1 MQHIFKLAAVAALCA
16 ASLAHAQTSP
26 YTLNTQVEF
35 DARLSNQ
42 VADTATN
49 VREGGS
55 TVAGQVQFDW
65 GTRFNNSGYFVNVGL
80 QLPLKK
86 DEFHSVHDAWVQA
99 GNALGDLKLG
109 RFEGMDLFPLGPDN
123 VVEYVTGYRTYQ
135 ANTLRGRHGSGVTHA
150 ALGVNAA
157 PGLRLELGLVS
168 TQETGLN
175 HGLRGT
181 ASYTTGPLTLRGG
194 MESIKTVGTAGSA
207 TGMGLSASFTLT
219 ESIFFN
225 ANFAAKDKDSSIG
238 LNATLGPFGMGWVSV
253 IDDRWIDKANTLYAA
268 YTLPV
273 PGLRGARITPAIS
286 WATGGEGNEAQLAA
300 GVRFHYGF

>member
-55 TVAGQVQFDW
+55 AVAGHVQFDW
-65 GTRFNNSGYFVNVGL
+65 GTRFKNSGYFVNVGL

-86 DEFHSVHDAWVQA
+86 DEFHSVHDAWIQA
-99 GNALGDLKLG
+99 GNAFADLKLG
-109 RFEGMDLFPLGPDN
+109 RFEGMDLFPLGKDN
-123 VVEYVTGYRTYQ
+123 VVEYFTGYRTYQ
-135 ANTLRGRHGSGVTHA
+135 ANTLRGRHGSGVTHG
-150 ALGVNAA
+150 ALGLNAA
-157 PGLRLELGLVS
+157 PGLRVELGLVS
-168 TQETGLN
+168 TQTTGLS
-175 HGLRGT
+175 HGLRGS
-181 ASYTTGPLTLRGG
+181 ARYTTGPLTLRGG
-194 MESIKTVGTAGSA
+194 LESIKTVGTDGSQ
-207 TGMGLSASFTLT
+207 TGFGLSAGFALT
-219 ESIFFN
+219 EDIVFN
-225 ANFAAKDKDSSIG
+225 ANYAAKDKDSTIG
-238 LNATLGPFGMGWVSV
+238 LNATLGALGVGWVSV

-268 YTLPV
+268 YTLPM

-286 WATGGEGNEAQLAA
+286 WAKGGSDTKAQLAI
-300 GVRFHYGF
+300 GVRFHHAF

>member
-42 VADTATN
+42 VTDTANN

-55 TVAGQVQFDW
+55 AVAGHVQFDLAMPL
-65 GTRFNNSGYFVNVGL
+65 GNNGYFVNIGA

-86 DEFHSVHDAWVQA
+86 DEFHRVHDAWIQA
-99 GNALGDLKLG
+99 GNAFADLKLG
-109 RFEGMDLFPLGPDN
+109 RFEGMDLFPLGKDN
-123 VVEYVTGYRTYQ
+123 VVEYAIDYRTYQ
-135 ANTLRGRHGSGVTHA
+135 ANTLRGRHGSGVTHG
-150 ALGVNAA
+150 ALGLNAA
-157 PGLRLELGLVS
+157 PGLRLELGVVS
-168 TQETGLN
+168 AQNTGQS
-175 HGLRGT
+175 HGWRGS
-181 ASYTTGPLTLRGG
+181 ARYTTGPLTLRGG
-194 MESIKTVGTAGSA
+194 LESIKTVGTEGSQ
-207 TGMGLSASFTLT
+207 TGMGLSAGFALA
-219 ESIFFN
+219 EDIVFN
-225 ANFAAKDKDSSIG
+225 ANYASKDKDSTLG
-238 LNATLGPFGMGWVSV
+238 LNASLGALGVGWVSV

-273 PGLRGARITPAIS
+273 PGLRGARLTPAIS
-286 WATGGEGNEAQLAA
+286 WAKGGNSSEAQLAA